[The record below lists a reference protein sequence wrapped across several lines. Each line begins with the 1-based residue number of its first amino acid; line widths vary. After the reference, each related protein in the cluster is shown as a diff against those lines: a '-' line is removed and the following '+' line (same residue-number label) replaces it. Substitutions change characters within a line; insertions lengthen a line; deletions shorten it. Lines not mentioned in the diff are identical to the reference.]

1 MFRIFTYF
9 LFTLLLLSES
19 AFAQFYYFG
28 RNKVQFEK
36 FDWKILKT
44 DHFDIYYY
52 DEMLEIAEIG
62 ATYAEEVYEELKVTM
77 NHVVT
82 RRVPLIFYNTH
93 IHFQQTNTTPGFIPE
108 GVGGFFE
115 FIKGRV
121 VIPSN
126 GSLKD
131 FKHVIRH
138 ELVHVFMVNKIYRV
152 LVDHRL
158 PSDILPPLW
167 FVEGLAEYL
176 STEVDAQ
183 AEMVMRDAV
192 LNNYFVGIQDI
203 NRIYGT
209 FLMYKEGQSFLEFV
223 ADVYGKEKIPL
234 MLENFWMFTNF
245 NKVIE
250 HTIGKTIK
258 EIDSEWLF
266 YLKRKYYPL
275 VQENIPLENA
285 AKKITDFGFNFS
297 PAFYQ
302 KDEQKFIY
310 FVGNRDGYSSL
321 YKLELDE
328 KENVIYGPSIVL
340 RGEKTEELE
349 SFHLFQSSID
359 ISNDGLILFVTKK
372 GATDAIHIFSI
383 SRNEIIKTFQ
393 YDHLVNLSSPKFS
406 SDGNKI
412 VFHAVDQKGYSDIF
426 LINMDDNSLTRLTND
441 YYDDR
446 DPVFGLDDNHIIFSS
461 DRTAGEYEMKHN
473 IFSYSLLDN
482 KIEYVTY
489 LNANNYNPVIS
500 PDKKSL
506 FFTSD
511 FDGVRNIWSIDF
523 DKPDSIKK
531 ITNFI
536 TSAFYPSFI
545 GSNKIVFSGFEKFSF
560 NLYTLD
566 LEKIKSDTTIAVAV
580 NFPDFV
586 QRWYAG
592 LLIGRT
598 EREELKYT
606 SEYTLDYAQSQVTTD
621 PIFGT
626 RGGAVLSLSDL
637 LGNDNYFFF
646 IYNTA
651 DVQSDF
657 LKSFNISLQRVNL
670 SERTNY
676 GYGVFHFS
684 GRRYDIRDSDEF
696 FFERSY
702 GGFFAL
708 HFPLSK
714 FQRIETGITI
724 ANSDKQVVTGVI
736 ERKALLV
743 NNSIS
748 WVMDNSLWGYTGPL
762 DGTRA
767 RILLGYTGDVKFSN
781 VNYFTVIADFRHYF
795 RLGLLSTVAVRSAL
809 FYNDGKEAR
818 RYFMGG
824 SWDLRGWK
832 IGRAHV

>member
-1 MFRIFTYF
+1 MIRIFIYSF
-9 LFTLLLLSES
+9 LLLILASET
-19 AFAQFYYFG
+19 ALAQFYYFG

-52 DEMLEIAEIG
+52 GEMLEIAEIG
-62 ATYAEEVYEELKVTM
+62 ATYAEEIYEELKVTM

-93 IHFQQTNTTPGFIPE
+93 IHFQQTNITPGFIPE

-121 VIPSN
+121 VLPSN

-131 FKHVIRH
+131 FRHVIRH

-158 PSDILPPLW
+158 PSDLLPPLW

-192 LNNYFVGIQDI
+192 LNNYFVGIEDI

-223 ADVYGKEKIPL
+223 EEKYGKEKIPL

-245 NKVIE
+245 NRVIE
-250 HTIGKTIK
+250 YTIDKTIK
-258 EIDSEWLF
+258 EIDSDWHF
-266 YLKRKYYPL
+266 YLKKKYYPL
-275 VQENIPLENA
+275 IQDNA
-285 AKKITDFGFNFS
+285 PIEHASQKITDFGFNFS
-297 PAFYQ
+297 PAFYE
-302 KDEQKFIY
+302 KDNQHFIY

-321 YKLELDE
+321 YRLEIDE
-328 KENVIYGPSIVL
+328 KEKVIDGPDIIL

-359 ISNDGLILFVTKK
+359 ISKDGLLVFVTKK
-372 GATDAIHIFSI
+372 GATDAIHIYSI
-383 SRNEIIKTFQ
+383 SRNEIIRTFQ
-393 YDHLVNLSSPKFS
+393 YDHLINLTSPKFS
-406 SDGNKI
+406 SDTDNI
-412 VFHAVDQKGYSDIF
+412 VFHAVDQKGFSDIF
-426 LINMDDNSLTRLTND
+426 IINMNDNSLTRLTND

-446 DPVFGLDDNHIIFSS
+446 DPVFGLNDSHILFSS
-461 DRTAGEYEMKHN
+461 DRTSGENEMKHN
-473 IFSYSLLDN
+473 IFSYDLKN
-482 KIEYVTY
+482 NRIEYVTY

-500 PDKKSL
+500 SDKKSL

-511 FDGVRNIWSIDF
+511 LDGVRNIWAIDF
-523 DKPDSIKK
+523 EKPDSIRK

-545 GSNKIVFSGFEKFSF
+545 NNDKIVFSGFENFSF

-566 LEKIKSDTTIAVAV
+566 LNSIVADTTIQVAL
-580 NFPDFV
+580 NFPDFAEK
-586 QRWYAG
+586 WKPG
-592 LLIGRT
+592 MLIGRT
-598 EREELKYT
+598 ERKEFKYT

-637 LGNDNYFFF
+637 LGNDNYFFL

-657 LKSFNISLQRVNL
+657 LKSFNIALQRVNL

-684 GRRYDIRDSDEF
+684 GRRYDIRDSDEYC
-696 FFERSY
+696 S
-702 GGFFAL
+702 
-708 HFPLSK
+708 
-714 FQRIETGITI
+714 
-724 ANSDKQVVTGVI
+724 
-736 ERKALLV
+736 
-743 NNSIS
+743 
-748 WVMDNSLWGYTGPL
+748 
-762 DGTRA
+762 
-767 RILLGYTGDVKFSN
+767 
-781 VNYFTVIADFRHYF
+781 
-795 RLGLLSTVAVRSAL
+795 
-809 FYNDGKEAR
+809 
-818 RYFMGG
+818 
-824 SWDLRGWK
+824 
-832 IGRAHV
+832 